1 MAYYTR
7 LRILAE
13 LSDTSDYAKATYA
26 EAEDTSTTPTQYRY
40 RDVFEANTTPGST
53 YDLTHLLTCEWLLIE
68 NLDTANKVTVTY
80 YTGAGAAQVQTIDVP
95 AGKCIL
101 LRDLRVV
108 SSEVVDITIMATTA
122 AVKCR
127 ISYEGT

>member
-7 LRILAE
+7 LRLLAE
-13 LSDTSDYAKATYA
+13 LSDTSDYAQAKTA
-26 EAEDTSTTPTQYRY
+26 EAEDTSTTPTQFRY
-40 RDVFEANTTPGST
+40 GDVFEANTTPGSV

-80 YTGAGAAQVQTIDVP
+80 YTTAGAAQVQTIDIA
-95 AGKCIL
+95 AGKFLL

-108 SSEVVDITIMATTA
+108 ASEVVDITIVATTD

-127 ISYEGT
+127 VSYEGT

>member
-1 MAYYTR
+1 MAYFTR
-7 LRILAE
+7 LRLLAE
-13 LSDTSDYAKATYA
+13 LSDTSDYAQAKTV
-26 EAEDTSTTPTQYRY
+26 EAEDTSTTPTQFRY
-40 RDVFEANTTPGST
+40 GDVTEADLTPGT
-53 YDLTHLLTCEWLLIE
+53 VYDLSPLLTCEWLLIE

-80 YTGAGAAQVQTIDVP
+80 YTTAGAAQVQTIDIA
-95 AGKCIL
+95 AGKYIL

-108 SSEVVDITIMATTA
+108 SSAVVDITIVATTA